1 MLSKICLGRIHGQAL
16 HVRLDRFRK
25 FLVICV
31 NIIKVEVSGTLH
43 ENLGA
48 RGIKKEARFK
58 TQVVSALVYLFLLLC
73 RPLALPCDSIC
84 FS

>member
-43 ENLGA
+43 ENLGVA
-48 RGIKKEARFK
+48 EELRKKHDLRRK
-58 TQVVSALVYLFLLLC
+58 L
-73 RPLALPCDSIC
+73 
-84 FS
+84 